1 MCTVWPYAKG
11 LYSVGGC
18 NVRQEPIV
26 LLKKIYKKKKKSNIF
41 RLFGQKLHRAS
52 FVGRTRCV
60 LLVPLAKGPMTAV
73 PDSACA
79 SVVSPNETEIFVVRA
94 MQ

>member
-1 MCTVWPYAKG
+1 MQRACTLLVAAMCDRSRLFY
-11 LYSVGGC
+11 
-18 NVRQEPIV
+18 
-26 LLKKIYKKKKKSNIF
+26 LKKYLKKKSNIF
-41 RLFGQKLHRAS
+41 RRFGQKLHRAS

-73 PDSACA
+73 PDSARA
-79 SVVSPNETEIFVVRA
+79 SVASPNETERFVVRA